1 MSKSKFNLEGVKT
14 EISEINQRL
23 EGKKEEAND
32 LQKKYNDLYDKRMSL
47 ENDEDL
53 EDWVKNAAINE
64 YKEKT
69 ESVQSEAD
77 KLRDSMSDDYTKI
90 ESKRQEIDNEVDNK
104 NKQQEKLNKRKSFIE
119 NLGFTAQKME
129 SAIGDLETQKGELSN
144 VQENLTETEKKMD
157 KISHQLHN
165 LNNRTTWNKISDNYD
180 NSIEKVIIKRSTID
194 KAKYQWSKFTHNS
207 KIEPLLN
214 TFRKVL
220 ICTQIVTTINSG
232 HSINKLYNQSTQEY
246 LNGNVS
252 ISSELKYKANSK
264 KLQLYCKWKDKRNK
278 NNIDTYKNNW

>member
-165 LNNRTTWNKISDNYD
+165 LNNRTT
-180 NSIEKVIIKRSTID
+180 
-194 KAKYQWSKFTHNS
+194 
-207 KIEPLLN
+207 
-214 TFRKVL
+214 
-220 ICTQIVTTINSG
+220 
-232 HSINKLYNQSTQEY
+232 
-246 LNGNVS
+246 
-252 ISSELKYKANSK
+252 
-264 KLQLYCKWKDKRNK
+264 
-278 NNIDTYKNNW
+278 